1 MMSQPR
7 NKILVII
14 IAVLLLINIGM
25 IVLILKSN
33 KTVSLHSDFKAAMP
47 EFLQTDIGFSSGQM
61 TQYDSLSCA
70 YNNKFKTSMD
80 ELRKSR
86 QEEFKQLAREG
97 FSDSA
102 INNIA
107 IQSVENRKSL
117 EIELLQ
123 YAKDI
128 RKICTPDQQAKF
140 DTLLYKVLNK
150 KN

>member
-25 IVLILKSN
+25 IVLIWKGN
-33 KTVSLHSDFKAAMP
+33 KTVSFHNDFKTAMP
-47 EFLQTDIGFSSGQM
+47 EFLQTEIGFNSQQM

-70 YNNKFKTSMD
+70 YNDEFKTSMD
-80 ELRKSR
+80 ELRMSR
-86 QEEFKQLAREG
+86 QEEFKQLSGAG

-102 INNIA
+102 INSIA
-107 IQSVENRKSL
+107 IRSVENRKTL

-140 DTLLYKVLNK
+140 DSLLYKVLNK